1 MKSEYEKEI
10 IEYLK
15 IPTKE
20 IINISKPFNY
30 GLAIL
35 KTILAFL
42 VVIVH
47 QFKPNS
53 TKNKLILNIS
63 KNRYFYV
70 PCFFIMS
77 FYFMCNTLLSL
88 NPKKIFIRIIR
99 LLIPY
104 IGWPLITFV
113 INQIFNKLFQT
124 KLCVNYNNLKQQLL
138 VGSGLMGQ
146 FWYMW
151 DLISCTVIF
160 TIIIFIFRKNSLFAF
175 HIILFLSYASQY
187 SGYYYNKYI
196 NKKERYK
203 KYTIGRMY
211 EMIPHAV
218 IGLTIGYYNIINI
231 LQNIK
236 IKAFVFSILIY
247 NFIDDFNV
255 FVIVRGFGYSGIYL
269 SVKSICVIFIFSLFP
284 SDKINNKYLK
294 KFLIIITKYSGGIY
308 YLHLS
313 MISYFDDFINE
324 FKKHSFFSVVINY
337 LICYFICFLG
347 NLIFGKTFLKYLF
360 I

>member
-15 IPTKE
+15 IPKKE

-203 KYTIGRMY
+203 
-211 EMIPHAV
+211 
-218 IGLTIGYYNIINI
+218 NI
-231 LQNIK
+231 L
-236 IKAFVFSILIY
+236 
-247 NFIDDFNV
+247 
-255 FVIVRGFGYSGIYL
+255 
-269 SVKSICVIFIFSLFP
+269 
-284 SDKINNKYLK
+284 
-294 KFLIIITKYSGGIY
+294 
-308 YLHLS
+308 
-313 MISYFDDFINE
+313 
-324 FKKHSFFSVVINY
+324 
-337 LICYFICFLG
+337 LG
-347 NLIFGKTFLKYLF
+347 ECMK
-360 I
+360 

>member
-63 KNRYFYV
+63 KNRCFYV

-124 KLCVNYNNLKQQLL
+124 KLCVN
-138 VGSGLMGQ
+138 
-146 FWYMW
+146 
-151 DLISCTVIF
+151 
-160 TIIIFIFRKNSLFAF
+160 
-175 HIILFLSYASQY
+175 
-187 SGYYYNKYI
+187 
-196 NKKERYK
+196 
-203 KYTIGRMY
+203 
-211 EMIPHAV
+211 
-218 IGLTIGYYNIINI
+218 
-231 LQNIK
+231 
-236 IKAFVFSILIY
+236 
-247 NFIDDFNV
+247 
-255 FVIVRGFGYSGIYL
+255 FGICGI
-269 SVKSICVIFIFSLFP
+269 
-284 SDKINNKYLK
+284 
-294 KFLIIITKYSGGIY
+294 
-308 YLHLS
+308 
-313 MISYFDDFINE
+313 
-324 FKKHSFFSVVINY
+324 
-337 LICYFICFLG
+337 
-347 NLIFGKTFLKYLF
+347 
-360 I
+360 